1 MPPFPDPLTAI
12 FRRVAGAALIA
23 VGLAAT
29 TGAAAACRF
38 TKVGTLAVE
47 VSTSGPLIDGAINGQ
62 PMRVS
67 VDIGS
72 TATHID
78 RATAERAKLTLQH
91 TQFVLYGTAGET
103 RAYRALADEI
113 SFGPLRWQRAGI
125 GVAWDDQGPSRRQ
138 AVLAADYLLQTDL
151 EMVLA
156 DRQLR
161 FFRPDGCAD
170 AFLAYWDEQAA
181 ELSMVERNAQDRRAV
196 VEVQLNGKPVRAIF
210 SSSSPTS
217 VIDQAAARRAGVQ
230 MPEGAPP
237 LWPGRFDSI
246 DFGTESIR
254 NTQVLVTD
262 RWAAYRR
269 KHSSWDDAERVA
281 GQPEMIIGLD
291 FLKVHR
297 VLFSSSQG
305 RVYLSHLGGPVF
317 SLGDPP

>member
-1 MPPFPDPLTAI
+1 MTTTI
-12 FRRVAGAALIA
+12 RRAAAAFFLAVGLLAASGAGAA
-23 VGLAAT
+23 
-29 TGAAAACRF
+29 CRL
-38 TKVGTLAVE
+38 TKVGTLAVD
-47 VSTSGPLIDGAINGQ
+47 VSTSGPLIDGTVNGQ

-67 VDIGS
+67 VDVGT

-113 SFGPLRWQRAGI
+113 SFGPLLRWQRAGI
-125 GVAWDDQGPSRRQ
+125 GVAWDDQGPSNRQ

-156 DRQLR
+156 ERQLR
-161 FFRPDGCAD
+161 FFRPDGCGD
-170 AFLAYWDEQAA
+170 AFLAYWDAQAV
-181 ELSMVERNAQDRRAV
+181 ELPMIERSPQDRRAV
-196 VEVQLNGKPVRAIF
+196 VEVLLNGKPVRAIF
-210 SSSSPTS
+210 SSSAPVS
-217 VIDQAAARRAGVQ
+217 VIDQAAAVRAGLQV
-230 MPEGAPP
+230 PEGSARM
-237 LWPGRFDSI
+237 WPGRFDSI
-246 DFGTESIR
+246 ELGAESIR
-254 NTQVLVTD
+254 NAQVLVSD
-262 RWAAYRR
+262 RWAPYRR

-281 GQPEMIIGLD
+281 GQPEMILGLD
-291 FLKVHR
+291 FLKAHR